1 MEAAMNAM
9 TLEWGVASLPLPGE
23 NESGDRCVVEAFA
36 AGALV
41 AVIDALGHG
50 PEAARAAE
58 VAVRVLEGNAQ
69 EKPGTLLRRCHDEM
83 HQTRGAAISTASF
96 DWGRRIITWLGI
108 GNVMGV
114 LVRADPEVNPRVKL
128 MVVHGGVVG
137 YQMPNL
143 HPLVVQVAPGDTL
156 ILATDGVRGN
166 FTEILPAAINPQLL
180 ADRILKEYAT
190 RSDDAL
196 VLVFQCGGDS

>member
-23 NESGDRCVVEAFA
+23 NESGDRCVVEAFE

-50 PEAARAAE
+50 PDAAHAAA
-58 VAVRVLEGNAQ
+58 VAAKVLEGHER
-69 EKPGTLLRRCHDEM
+69 EKPGMLLKRCHEQM
-83 HQTRGAAISTASF
+83 HDTRGAAISAASF
-96 DWGRRIITWLGI
+96 DWRRRVITWLGI

-137 YQMPNL
+137 YQLPNV
-143 HPLVVQVAPGDTL
+143 HPLMVQVAPGDIL
-156 ILATDGVRGN
+156 ILATDGVRSD

-180 ADRILKEYAT
+180 ADRILREYAT

-196 VLVFQCGGDS
+196 VLVFHCGGDS